1 MTLDLLE
8 AFTKDLASR
17 KGSSDPPPASS
28 LKRPAAARSAAVRV
42 TPEEE
47 QLLKRAYT
55 VAITACGRVGQ
66 WQMAVELMSK
76 MLAQGKLAGGKKSRP
91 MAVWH
96 SVSTT
101 WDIMAS
107 DATAVWV
114 AGQAWSRTWCR
125 TARPSGPAPR
135 PSAGGRHSGSSTA
148 WSRTRS
154 HRRSS

>member
-1 MTLDLLE
+1 MGTRVVAVVHAASSHCGDGTCWCVWLWTGDWRMTLDLLE

-28 LKRPAAARSAAVRV
+28 LKRPAAGRSAAVRV

-76 MLAQGKLAGGKKSRP
+76 MLAQGKLAGGGKQSRP
-91 MAVWH
+91 MALWH

-101 WDIMAS
+101 W
-107 DATAVWV
+107 
-114 AGQAWSRTWCR
+114 
-125 TARPSGPAPR
+125 
-135 PSAGGRHSGSSTA
+135 GRHGI
-148 WSRTRS
+148 
-154 HRRSS
+154 